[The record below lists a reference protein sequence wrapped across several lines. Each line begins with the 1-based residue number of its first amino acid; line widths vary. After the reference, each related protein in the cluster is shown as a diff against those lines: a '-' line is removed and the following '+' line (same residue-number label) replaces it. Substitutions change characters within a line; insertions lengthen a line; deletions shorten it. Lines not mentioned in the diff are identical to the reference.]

1 MSALAS
7 LSSIK
12 QMSAPKKI
20 LLDSTHFNEIRG
32 SVHARTVAW
41 DALVRSSEISEADA
55 TIAKHLESSLLA
67 IQQTSGPSSA
77 ASSVRTATP
86 SSQALDHITSTEV
99 ESLLNLLRLSDN
111 VDCVKAAS
119 NLISE
124 LLSSDISTLALDTIS
139 YFAENPAELETLFD
153 LSFKPQFDNQ
163 TILISSFNMVSLLV
177 QPSIE
182 APNLVQRLI
191 TNEKFISI
199 FNNTQQMDTCY
210 VFVRLLGELC
220 TVRKYRKLVW
230 ANETLF
236 LPTIFRIISGSR
248 PGTVANTNTN
258 PAAAT
263 TAGGMD
269 TAEHVVIVNT
279 NANNLGIQ
287 LQYYSLL
294 LVWLLTFDAKIAN
307 EMTIKYLNEF
317 LNLLKLVKVT
327 IKQKVSRVSIAI
339 LLQCCSKEVRGH
351 KTFIKNLI
359 LLGNGI
365 PTLDS
370 LSGRKYSDE
379 ELREDIMALKGILEE
394 EYEALTSF
402 DEYAAEL
409 NSKLLCWSPPHI
421 DNGFWTDN
429 IDKFKSNNWK
439 IFKQLISLLIEF
451 KKKNEVDNGSRTTLQ
466 ILLNDITHVIDY
478 LPESVAVLNQM
489 NGKVVIMELMNNS
502 DSRVKYEA
510 LKATQAIIG
519 YKMK

>member
-1 MSALAS
+1 M
-7 LSSIK
+7 
-12 QMSAPKKI
+12 
-20 LLDSTHFNEIRG
+20 
-32 SVHARTVAW
+32 
-41 DALVRSSEISEADA
+41 
-55 TIAKHLESSLLA
+55 
-67 IQQTSGPSSA
+67 
-77 ASSVRTATP
+77 
-86 SSQALDHITSTEV
+86 
-99 ESLLNLLRLSDN
+99 RLSDN

-124 LLSSDISTLALDTIS
+124 LLSSDISTLAQDTIS
-139 YFAENPAELETLFD
+139 YFAENPTELETLYD

-182 APNLVQRLI
+182 APNLVQSLI
-191 TNEKFISI
+191 NNEKFVGI

-236 LPTIFRIISGSR
+236 LPTVFRIISGLRASSGS
-248 PGTVANTNTN
+248 GTITN
-258 PAAAT
+258 PT
-263 TAGGMD
+263 STASTASGNTSGMD

-279 NANNLGIQ
+279 NANNLGLQ

-339 LLQCCSKEVRGH
+339 LLQCCSKEVKGH

-379 ELREDIMALKGILEE
+379 ELREDIMELKGILEE
-394 EYEALTSF
+394 EYEELTSF

-451 KKKNEVDNGSRTTLQ
+451 KKKNEVDNGSRTILQ

>member
-1 MSALAS
+1 
-7 LSSIK
+7 
-12 QMSAPKKI
+12 
-20 LLDSTHFNEIRG
+20 
-32 SVHARTVAW
+32 
-41 DALVRSSEISEADA
+41 
-55 TIAKHLESSLLA
+55 
-67 IQQTSGPSSA
+67 
-77 ASSVRTATP
+77 
-86 SSQALDHITSTEV
+86 
-99 ESLLNLLRLSDN
+99 
-111 VDCVKAAS
+111 
-119 NLISE
+119 
-124 LLSSDISTLALDTIS
+124 
-139 YFAENPAELETLFD
+139 
-153 LSFKPQFDNQ
+153 
-163 TILISSFNMVSLLV
+163 MVSLLV

-182 APNLVQRLI
+182 APNLVQSLI
-191 TNEKFISI
+191 NNEKFVGI

-236 LPTIFRIISGSR
+236 LPTVFRIISGLRASSGS
-248 PGTVANTNTN
+248 GTITN
-258 PAAAT
+258 PTSTGSTAT
-263 TAGGMD
+263 TSGMD

-339 LLQCCSKEVRGH
+339 LLQCCSKEVKGH

-379 ELREDIMALKGILEE
+379 ELREDIMELKGILEE
-394 EYEALTSF
+394 EYEELTSF

-451 KKKNEVDNGSRTTLQ
+451 KKKNEVDNGSRTILQ